1 MSSVS
6 QQMTSSLFVNQL
18 IQHLMAYFKLSEQV
32 QKLSHPQ
39 RSDAFIRQ
47 FVIAVRDGR
56 IEAAVL
62 PGVRFKLPKQFKR
75 RGESDATYSKTAR
88 EMMFEATP
96 EFEAWFQ
103 ETEAQLGTGRVAKP
117 RVSVE
122 TIESGAV
129 DFKALAAQTRQRL
142 EDRYRKGQQLGSGN
156 KPKGRSKK

>member
-1 MSSVS
+1 
-6 QQMTSSLFVNQL
+6 
-18 IQHLMAYFKLSEQV
+18 MAYLKLSEQV

-39 RSDAFIRQ
+39 RSDVFIKQ
-47 FVIAVRDGR
+47 FLMAVREGK
-56 IEAAVL
+56 IEAAIL
-62 PGVRFKLPKQFKR
+62 PGVRFELPKQFKR
-75 RGESDATYSKTAR
+75 QGESDETYSKTAR

-103 ETEAQLGTGRVAKP
+103 ETEAQLGRGRVAKL

-129 DFKALAAQTRQRL
+129 DFKALAAETRQKL
-142 EDRYRKGQQLGSGN
+142 EDSYRKGQKLGSGN